1 MKIDLKLGAITVAD
15 AAALMHAELLTL
27 SADAPMREICNFT
40 DEIGEIARGT
50 MFLVSEDNSL
60 AEMMAAAKNGAL
72 TVLCTKAPAS
82 LERIPD
88 TAVLVC
94 DAIDTALARLAKAYT
109 ARGRHRTIALTGAK
123 GKTKTGEFVYSV
135 LEEMYKVHKATDVK
149 GGAMNDAQM
158 LFDIPADADF
168 FLAELKL
175 RDKRDIARLAN
186 LIDCDV
192 GIITALKSEVDAR
205 ANVDVLSG
213 LKTGGELA
221 LSAEDDALSLI
232 CESGAD
238 RQYVSVQGADGAL
251 CAVNIE
257 ELPDRIR
264 FDIAGDGVRI
274 PDAEIHTVGMENV
287 YSALFAALVGLK
299 YGIPAEKIRSGLK
312 NFHSSALGVGIYTV
326 GGVTFIEDTSSA
338 TPESVKRGIDTLC
351 DIAALHEGA
360 RMVAVVG
367 DLRNFGQEMRETHEE
382 MGAYIVEKKI
392 DKLFTFGVAAE
403 QIGVGARRA
412 GMSAGDICGN
422 LEVFSPLKTAEAV
435 AKELRAGDVLLVR
448 IGRQNAAA
456 EIIRYLRE
464 HLEK

>member
-1 MKIDLKLGAITVAD
+1 
-15 AAALMHAELLTL
+15 
-27 SADAPMREICNFT
+27 
-40 DEIGEIARGT
+40 
-50 MFLVSEDNSL
+50 
-60 AEMMAAAKNGAL
+60 
-72 TVLCTKAPAS
+72 
-82 LERIPD
+82 
-88 TAVLVC
+88 
-94 DAIDTALARLAKAYT
+94 
-109 ARGRHRTIALTGAK
+109 
-123 GKTKTGEFVYSV
+123 
-135 LEEMYKVHKATDVK
+135 
-149 GGAMNDAQM
+149 MNDAQM

-213 LKTGGELA
+213 LKAGGELA

>member
-1 MKIDLKLGAITVAD
+1 MKIDLKLGTVTAAD
-15 AAALMHAELLTL
+15 AAALMDAELLTL
-27 SADAPMREICNFT
+27 SADAPLHEIANFT

-82 LERIPD
+82 LERIPN

-94 DAIDTALARLAKAYT
+94 DSIDAALARLAKAYT
-109 ARGRHRTIALTGAK
+109 ARGKHKTIALTGSK

-135 LEEMYKVHKATDVK
+135 LEEMYKVHKATDVS
-149 GGAMNDAQM
+149 GGAMQDAQM

-175 RDKRDIARLAN
+175 KSKADIVRLAN

-192 GIITALKSEVDAR
+192 GIITALKSEIDAH

-213 LKTGGELA
+213 LKTDGELA
-221 LSAEDDALSLI
+221 ISAEDASVSLI
-232 CESGAD
+232 CESHAD
-238 RQYVSVQGADGAL
+238 KHYVSARGADGAL
-251 CAVNIE
+251 CAVHIE
-257 ELPDRIR
+257 ELEDRIR
-264 FDIAGDGVRI
+264 FDIEGDGIRI
-274 PDAEIHTVGMENV
+274 PAVEIHTVGMENV

-299 YGIPAEKIRSGLK
+299 YGVPPEKIRTGLK
-312 NFHSSALGVGIYTV
+312 NFHASSLGVGIYTV
-326 GGVTFIEDTSSA
+326 GGVTFIEDSSSA
-338 TPESVKRGIDTLC
+338 TPESVRSAIDTLC
-351 DIAALHEGA
+351 EIARLHDDS
-360 RMVAVVG
+360 RKVAVIG
-367 DLRNFGQEMRETHEE
+367 DLRSFGQEMRAMHET

-412 GMSAGDICGN
+412 GMPDADINGN
-422 LEVFSPLKTAEAV
+422 LELFSPLKTAEAV
-435 AKELRAGDVLLVR
+435 ADTLRPGDILLVR
-448 IGRQNAAA
+448 VSRQNAAA
-456 EIIRYLRE
+456 EMLRYLRE
-464 HLEK
+464 RLEK